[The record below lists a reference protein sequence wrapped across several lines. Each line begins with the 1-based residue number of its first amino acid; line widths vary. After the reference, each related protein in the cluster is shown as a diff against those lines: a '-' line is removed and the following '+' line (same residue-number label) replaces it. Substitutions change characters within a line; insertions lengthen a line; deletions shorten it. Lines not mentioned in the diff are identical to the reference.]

1 MAWLSIATNNDDLV
15 DKLQDHRVFRS
26 DDPAHARIIQAFRDT
41 DRGDF
46 VPQEHRYANLLLI
59 NYH

>member
-15 DKLQDHRVFRS
+15 NKLQDHRVFRS
-26 DDPAHARIIQAFRDT
+26 DDPAHDRIIQAFRDT

-46 VPQEHRYANLLLI
+46 VPQEHR
-59 NYH
+59 